1 MIQYLMKKYALT
13 QQGAKD
19 FLKATI
25 HFILS
30 NLLLMLPASLL
41 FLLVQDLIS
50 GHIPTSHYYI
60 LSLGIFGILVLMF
73 VVYYFEYNCSFFLT
87 YKESGKRRIQL
98 AERLRKL
105 PLSFFAHKDLTDMTN
120 VILNDATAL
129 EQSFSHFMPS
139 FFGSMISTIII
150 AIPIIIIDWRMA
162 IASLWVLP
170 VAIIIVAC
178 SKKAQNYFNKKKMI
192 VFWIYMIKFK
202 NVLMI

>member
-19 FLKATI
+19 FLKATV

-73 VVYYFEYNCSFFLT
+73 VVYYFEYNCSFFLI

-98 AERLRKL
+98 
-105 PLSFFAHKDLTDMTN
+105 S
-120 VILNDATAL
+120 
-129 EQSFSHFMPS
+129 
-139 FFGSMISTIII
+139 
-150 AIPIIIIDWRMA
+150 
-162 IASLWVLP
+162 
-170 VAIIIVAC
+170 
-178 SKKAQNYFNKKKMI
+178 
-192 VFWIYMIKFK
+192 
-202 NVLMI
+202 